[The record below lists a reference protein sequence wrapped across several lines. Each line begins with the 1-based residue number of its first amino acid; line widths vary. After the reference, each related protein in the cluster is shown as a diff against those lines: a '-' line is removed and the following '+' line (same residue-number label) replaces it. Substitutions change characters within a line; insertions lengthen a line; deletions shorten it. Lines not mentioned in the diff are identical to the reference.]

1 MDADAT
7 FVSLPGSVPPPHDAA
22 TRVGALDPSSQV
34 DVTLY
39 LRPRTDHPNSV
50 VASRAAGGYLS
61 RSDLAA
67 ERGAS
72 SLDLTALEDFAR
84 SHALDVVEVDPAGR

>member
-50 VASRAAGGYLS
+50 VASRAAG
-61 RSDLAA
+61 
-67 ERGAS
+67 ERA
-72 SLDLTALEDFAR
+72 DD
-84 SHALDVVEVDPAGR
+84 LDVEHDFGVGS